1 MESSLPIPVA
11 IVDDHTLFREG
22 LARVVNEMDGYQ
34 VLLEAEHGEA
44 YIHASKNVAPIAI
57 ALVDLHMPVM
67 DGYRTLEWIRAET
80 PGTRA
85 LALTFEK
92 EDDAMARALR
102 SGACGF
108 LQKDIGV
115 RALRSALDQIAAT
128 GWYDEERTQQVLRQ
142 HDAEQ
147 NDHTREYHQ
156 VKEHVSE
163 RELEFLELVCDRNEL
178 TYEQIAGRMGVGRRT
193 VDGYREA
200 LFAKFGMKSKCGLLL
215 FALRTQLVKL

>member
-1 MESSLPIPVA
+1 
-11 IVDDHTLFREG
+11 
-22 LARVVNEMDGYQ
+22 
-34 VLLEAEHGEA
+34 
-44 YIHASKNVAPIAI
+44 
-57 ALVDLHMPVM
+57 
-67 DGYRTLEWIRAET
+67 
-80 PGTRA
+80 
-85 LALTFEK
+85 
-92 EDDAMARALR
+92 
-102 SGACGF
+102 
-108 LQKDIGV
+108 
-115 RALRSALDQIAAT
+115 LRSALDQIAAT